1 MFFCLWVYYPTHG
14 GALLLEKLGGK
25 YIDLAYNTVFPAIGK
40 FLPFAGYPTRQIEEV
55 PLAEKKEQ

>member
-25 YIDLAYNTVFPAIGK
+25 YIDLAYNTVIPIVGK
-40 FLPFAGYPTRQIEEV
+40 FLPLAGYPTRQEQEV
-55 PLAEKKEQ
+55 PLDEKKKQ

>member
-40 FLPFAGYPTRQIEEV
+40 FLPLAGYPTRQIEEV
-55 PLAEKKEQ
+55 LAEKKEQ